1 MSHTV
6 MPMTARIN
14 EKGHLEIGGCDCVDL
29 AEEFGTPLFV
39 MDEEHIRSQCRRFLS
54 AFSGRAVEAEVI
66 YASKAFMSLAMCQ
79 LVEQEGLSL
88 DVSSGG
94 ELYVALKSGF
104 PPDKIFMHG
113 NNKTEG
119 ELRLAL
125 SSGVGTVVVDSFDE
139 LSLLD
144 RLAGE
149 YGKRQNI
156 LLRITPGIKPD
167 THSYIQTG
175 QVDSKFGFGLHDGI
189 ALEAVKRALKLP
201 NLHLRGIHAHIGSQI
216 FVLQSYDKAVEIIM
230 DFMAL
235 VGSETGVI
243 PEVLNAGGGLGIKY
257 KVADEPSTVEQF
269 AEVILGGVER
279 EAEKL
284 GFPPPKVMVEPG
296 RSIVGNAGI
305 TLYRVG
311 TIKEIPGV
319 RTYVSVDGGMS
330 DNLRPMLYGAV
341 YEAHLANRMRD
352 EKTDTLTIAG
362 KHCETGDILVKD
374 ALLPKPKVGDV
385 LATLATGAY
394 GYAMANN
401 YNKQPR
407 PAVVLVKSGRAKVIV
422 ARESYDDL
430 LRLEKPL

>member
-6 MPMTARIN
+6 LPVTARVN
-14 EKGHLEIGGCDCVDL
+14 DKGHLEIGDCDCVDL
-29 AEEFGTPLFV
+29 ADEYGTPLFV
-39 MDEEHIRSQCRRFLS
+39 MDEEHIRGQCRRFLS

-66 YASKAFMSLAMCQ
+66 YASKAFMSVAMCQ
-79 LVEQEGLSL
+79 LVRQEGLSL

-104 PPDKIFMHG
+104 PPGKIFMHG
-113 NNKTEG
+113 NNKTEE

-125 SSGVGTVVVDSFDE
+125 ESGVGIIVADSFDE

-144 RLAGE
+144 RLTGE
-149 YGKRQNI
+149 YGKRQSI

-201 NLHLRGIHAHIGSQI
+201 NLHLKGIHAHIGSQI
-216 FVLQSYDKAVEIIM
+216 FVLHSYAKAVEIIM
-230 DFMAL
+230 AFLAQ
-235 VGSETGVI
+235 VREETGVT
-243 PEVLNAGGGLGIKY
+243 LGAFNAGGGLGIRY
-257 KVADEPSTVEQF
+257 RVADEPSTIEEF
-269 AEVILGGVER
+269 ADVILGGVER
-279 EAEKL
+279 EAKKL
-284 GFPPPKVMVEPG
+284 DFPLSEVMVEPG
-296 RSIVGNAGI
+296 RSIVGNAGV

-352 EKTDTLTIAG
+352 DKTDMVTIAG
-362 KHCETGDILVKD
+362 KHCETGDVLVKD
-374 ALLPKPKVGDV
+374 ALLPRPQIGDI
-385 LATLATGAY
+385 LAILATGAY
-394 GYAMANN
+394 GYVMANN

-407 PAVVLVKSGRAKVIV
+407 PAVVLVKGGEAKEIV
-422 ARESYDDL
+422 SRETYEDL